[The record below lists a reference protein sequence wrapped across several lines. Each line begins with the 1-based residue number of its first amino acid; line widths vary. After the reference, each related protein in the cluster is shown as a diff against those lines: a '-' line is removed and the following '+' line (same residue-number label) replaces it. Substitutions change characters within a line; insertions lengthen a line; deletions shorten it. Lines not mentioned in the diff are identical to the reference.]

1 MIKSKQ
7 WLVTASLASL
17 ASLAAGWAWLALADS
32 NKTLSVKVV
41 QEKKIQVAFPADYS
55 SGPIPIRAM
64 QFTDMDWNA
73 KTNEI
78 AAGIEQGPWVPIV
91 NVDTGQTRVI
101 RTGERGG
108 DRKVAWVPDS
118 ALLMT
123 EGSLLPSKWATNWQI
138 YDTQGELLD
147 KPQFAVRK
155 NGPQVLKGITMPDG
169 NKAVLSFGK
178 PRADWLEDGEPRYAA
193 GVKNFIYIHEAP
205 NWEAG
210 KPLTYFPQDGK
221 TYYADTRGVDVRQV
235 GDDVFVSVVGLRQ
248 EVGPPIVNEH
258 LTWVV
263 NITTGKTLCKMNTYP
278 DPGGSYRDQ
287 FRDGSWHSG
296 SSADGVALSS
306 TGQWLAV
313 RTGKHLEVID
323 VKACNRKQRLWTYPK
338 IGIGAG
344 FRKNIAFTQDEKYLV
359 AIGSDVRSRSGGY
372 LNVWRISDGDHVHHA
387 DIQQPSSL
395 AVDPRLKRFAVEFGT
410 GELTLYRIE
419 D

>member
-1 MIKSKQ
+1 MTNHKLWKR
-7 WLVTASLASL
+7 VATVSLAL
-17 ASLAAGWAWLALADS
+17 LAAGWLWLALADG

-41 QEKKIQVAFPADYS
+41 QEKKFQVAFPVDYS
-55 SGPIPIRAM
+55 SGPIPIRSM

-108 DRKVAWVPDS
+108 DRKIAWVPDS

-123 EGSLLPSKWATNWQI
+123 EGSLQPSKWATNWQI
-138 YDTQGELLD
+138 YDTQIDLD
-147 KPQFAVRK
+147 KPQFAERK

-169 NKAVLSFGK
+169 NKAVLSFGE
-178 PRADWLEDGEPRYAA
+178 PRVDWIEDGKYRYKNN
-193 GVKNFIYIHEAP
+193 VKNFIYIHEAP

-210 KPLTYFPQDGK
+210 KALTFFPQDGK
-221 TYYADTRGVDVRQV
+221 TYYSDSSGVDVRQLG
-235 GDDVFVSVVGLRQ
+235 GDVLVAVVGLRQ

-263 NITTGKTLCKMNTYP
+263 NISTGKTICKMDTYP
-278 DPGGSYRDQ
+278 DPGGSNRDQ
-287 FRDGSWHSG
+287 FSDGSWHNG
-296 SSADGVALSS
+296 SSAHGVSLSS
-306 TGQWLAV
+306 TGRWLAV

-323 VKACNRKQRLWTYPK
+323 VASCSRSLRLWTHPK

-344 FRKNIAFTQDEKYLV
+344 LRKNIAFTQDDKYLIT
-359 AIGSDVRSRSGGY
+359 IGSDVRAHLGGY
-372 LNVWRISDGDHVHHA
+372 LNVWRIPDGKHIYEA
-387 DIQQPSSL
+387 DIREPSSM
-395 AVDPRLKRFAVEFGT
+395 AADPRLRRFAIESSE